1 MTTVPAQHSRLR
13 ETALTDQARHH
24 GRNLVESPARSD
36 EKTHS
41 RPKRATFR
49 SIGLDAP
56 DWWSPLP
63 PTVAAAVDVFDR
75 RHAML
80 SARAT
85 AALEGAAQGDHPF
98 ERAARFQAALL
109 EVQRHRYAL
118 PQKVRQQQK
127 IEVRPKTAPVR
138 RTWRLDESIW
148 APRQRTSESRAFYD
162 TAALRRRMF
171 ECDWARA
178 LQANR
183 GSLTKHIL
191 RHDDDGS
198 LDDNGDGVPDEV
210 QEAGEA
216 LWAAQE
222 RIYAIFD
229 FYASLGEKDVYSISQ
244 NAFTLFVADF
254 GLHEEG
260 SEFCTKKHL
269 DMMFVAVNAGKAEGE
284 GGFNQK
290 HALNRQELLHLLV
303 RVAIAKYVLT
313 QQTQDVSDAIERLVQ
328 DDLARGLSP
337 ESSHSAADFRRRH
350 CYTEAVDVELR
361 AHEASLRAVYQCYCK
376 GGGGVNTKVMST
388 KMLDIGEWNKLV
400 ANLGL
405 IDSALT
411 SRHATLAFVWSRM
424 RVADE
429 VGARLALTH
438 LHFEDFLEL
447 LVRVACIK
455 PWPTPDEVRRACCL
469 DAGHFLI
476 ELQAESP
483 QLYDEWCEAR
493 RRPWHAPEPAQPVAM
508 CVRHLLTL
516 VLRTIEASTP
526 GSDNLRITEFEAK
539 AFYALQ
545 QRTPAD
551 ALLECINR
559 AEVAAARKAGRPEL
573 ARTSTAGTVVRL
585 DSRPKVET
593 VAAVGA
599 AFEAALVGE
608 PCAQHE
614 AGANHKSTG
623 VVAAGEGPASGAA
636 TC

>member
-1 MTTVPAQHSRLR
+1 MTTVPAQHSRLH
-13 ETALTDQARHH
+13 ETALTHQARQH

-36 EKTHS
+36 EKAHS

-98 ERAARFQAALL
+98 ERAARFEAALL
-109 EVQRHRYAL
+109 AVQRHRYAL

-573 ARTSTAGTVVRL
+573 ARKSTAGTVVRL

-599 AFEAALVGE
+599 TFEAALVGE

-614 AGANHKSTG
+614 AGENHKSTG
-623 VVAAGEGPASGAA
+623 AVAAGECEGPA
-636 TC
+636 